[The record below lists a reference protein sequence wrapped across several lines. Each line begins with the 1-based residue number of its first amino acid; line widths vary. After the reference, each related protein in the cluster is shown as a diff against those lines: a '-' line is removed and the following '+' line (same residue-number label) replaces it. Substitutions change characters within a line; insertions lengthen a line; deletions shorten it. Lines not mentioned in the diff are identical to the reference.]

1 MSSDDSRVTPP
12 GEAQPRSSRARSEES
27 PSGADAFVL
36 PEFDSLPDL
45 APLPGLAPLPDL
57 ATLPDL
63 DEFLKADPLA
73 GFDEAVSAQA
83 DTVSSSGAD
92 AFPNETP
99 ATKASPTPS
108 KATPASA
115 TTASSRAVPDDIP
128 PRGDSPAPASKETGD
143 TSKSSKRSVAATLAA
158 LGATIGTAFSTGHVG
173 GSTTPHVHTPRVPH
187 GSLPSAPL
195 THAPLPSLP
204 SLPMPT
210 PSLPSLSSL
219 KPAGYQGSAQDTHAL
234 SPAWASGATTAW
246 TIPVS
251 AKSADATPQFHVDGS
266 TLYIASDAAN
276 SSKNGSAVTVSAYD
290 LSGSTP
296 AHLWTSTGPTQSSA
310 ILSFHTPAFVSGED
324 QVFFHDVVIDK
335 ATGAQTQAPWGTDF
349 PLALAGDVMVT
360 CSTTTTCSGWT
371 REGGEWT
378 NLWTTST
385 ATQSGYGLRDHDLGY
400 APAGT
405 AVAGSGV
412 HASVLV
418 PTAANELPQILNVH
432 TGEAATLSNPDGN
445 ADSRKVEVA
454 TDGFVVYENSGS
466 RGSVFDSDGVLQATF
481 TAEQDLPALSRD
493 GRQPTTSDIQT
504 FMTHKRAAWATGTV
518 SMTGTGECTITVA
531 LTADD
536 STREVPLPDA
546 ARRFVRDGCSFT
558 PKDLRVSADGST
570 LYVRSFSS
578 QDTNSYII
586 NTADGSSSSTKDF
599 TRATRLT
606 WVFDDM
612 LIGITDK
619 EIKAFV
625 PASS

>member
-1 MSSDDSRVTPP
+1 M
-12 GEAQPRSSRARSEES
+12 
-27 PSGADAFVL
+27 
-36 PEFDSLPDL
+36 
-45 APLPGLAPLPDL
+45 
-57 ATLPDL
+57 
-63 DEFLKADPLA
+63 
-73 GFDEAVSAQA
+73 
-83 DTVSSSGAD
+83 
-92 AFPNETP
+92 
-99 ATKASPTPS
+99 
-108 KATPASA
+108 
-115 TTASSRAVPDDIP
+115 
-128 PRGDSPAPASKETGD
+128 
-143 TSKSSKRSVAATLAA
+143 
-158 LGATIGTAFSTGHVG
+158 
-173 GSTTPHVHTPRVPH
+173 
-187 GSLPSAPL
+187 
-195 THAPLPSLP
+195 
-204 SLPMPT
+204 
-210 PSLPSLSSL
+210 
-219 KPAGYQGSAQDTHAL
+219 
-234 SPAWASGATTAW
+234 
-246 TIPVS
+246 
-251 AKSADATPQFHVDGS
+251 DGS

-349 PLALAGDVMVT
+349 PLALADDVMVT
-360 CSTTTTCSGWT
+360 CSTTTTCSGWM

-400 APAGT
+400 APVGT
-405 AVAGSGV
+405 AVAGNGV

-418 PTAANELPQILNVH
+418 PTATNELPQILNVH
-432 TGEAATLSNPDGN
+432 TGEAVTLSNPNGN

-454 TDGFVVYENSGS
+454 TDGFIVYENSGS
-466 RGSVFDSDGVLQATF
+466 RGSIFDSDGVLQATF
-481 TAEQDLPALSRD
+481 TAEPDLPALSRD
-493 GRQPTTSDIQT
+493 GTQPTTSDIQT

-536 STREVPLPDA
+536 STREIPLPDA
-546 ARRFVRDGCSFT
+546 ARRFVRDDCSFT

-570 LYVRSFSS
+570 LYVKSFSS

-599 TRATRLT
+599 KKATRLT